1 MMNASRQLNVTRTM
15 QTSAASRL
23 GRGVGAR
30 RFCPSMFCFTDE
42 IVVRRVS
49 TRAGVWLLM
58 DEVEGHSWLM
68 IGDQPTCPH
77 CGTLLL

>member
-1 MMNASRQLNVTRTM
+1 MNKTQLPDITRTVPVGAAPLAM
-15 QTSAASRL
+15 QTS
-23 GRGVGAR
+23 GAH

-42 IVVRRVS
+42 VIVHRV
-49 TRAGVWLLM
+49 TARAGVWLLTEA
-58 DEVEGHSWLM
+58 DDGHSWLM